1 MSQMAKITQ
10 EEQNNVLNLQEEM
23 ATILFELGKT
33 EADLDS
39 VETLKKSL
47 LNNKSNTLST
57 LNKLKEKENEL
68 IEAIKAKYGDV
79 EIDLKTGEIK

>member
-1 MSQMAKITQ
+1 MAKITQ